1 MNTTM
6 LRAWAVR
13 CEGETCIVI
22 ARTPNRAKRITQLSA
37 QSVGLDAQWTA
48 ITVRR
53 AKQFDA
59 LALFREIGPITTT
72 VAEAMVKP

>member
-1 MNTTM
+1 MNTI

-13 CEGETCIVI
+13 CEGETCIVV

-59 LALFREIGPITTT
+59 LALLREIGPITTT
-72 VAEAMVKP
+72 VAEAMVKL

>member
-1 MNTTM
+1 MNTM
-6 LRAWAVR
+6 FKAWVVR
-13 CEGETCIVI
+13 CEGESCVVV
-22 ARTPNRAKRITQLSA
+22 ARTQNRAKRITQLSA
-37 QSVGLDAQWTA
+37 QSVGLEAQWTA